1 VPWLKEIRPGER
13 QKSVQGMKILTVI
26 SNYNEQ
32 GAIEATIRDA
42 RENSTVKADLL
53 VIDNTS
59 TDSSPELVRKL
70 GADYLRHPV
79 NTGGSAGVIKT
90 ALLYAYQN
98 GYDTYSH
105 MDGDHQHNAR
115 ELDKIVGPIE
125 RGEADIVIGS
135 RFLRNEGFQSLPM
148 RKIGIFSFSYLIS
161 AFTGQGVTD
170 LTSGFRAYNRRA
182 ITFFARQYK
191 REFEACVQMLMV
203 AAYAGLRIREV
214 PVVMN
219 PRLTGRSEIN
229 FRNAVK
235 FPVYGMISIIGT
247 VMQKQTIQRLSNAT
261 KP

>member
-1 VPWLKEIRPGER
+1 
-13 QKSVQGMKILTVI
+13 MKILTVI

-42 RENSTVKADLL
+42 RENATIRSDLL

-59 TDSSPELVRKL
+59 TDSSLEIVRKM
-70 GADYLRHPV
+70 DVSYLRHPV

-90 ALLYAYQN
+90 ALLYAYVN
-98 GYDTYSH
+98 GYDAYCH

-115 ELDKIVGPIE
+115 ELNKIIEPIE
-125 RGEADIVIGS
+125 RGEGDIIIGS
-135 RFLRNEGFQSLPM
+135 RFIQREGFQSLPM
-148 RKIGIFSFSYLIS
+148 RKIGIASFSRLIS
-161 AFTGQGVTD
+161 GLTGQAITD

-182 ITFFARQYK
+182 ITFFARQYN

-203 AAYAGLRIREV
+203 SAYAGLRIREV

-219 PRLTGRSEIN
+219 PRLTGQSEIN
-229 FRNAVK
+229 LRNALK
-235 FPVYGMISIIGT
+235 FPVYGIISIIGT
-247 VMQKQTIQRLSNAT
+247 VMQKQAIQRLSHAT

>member
-1 VPWLKEIRPGER
+1 
-13 QKSVQGMKILTVI
+13 MKILTVI

-42 RENSTVKADLL
+42 RENSTITSDLL

-59 TDSSPELVRKL
+59 TDSSLALVHKM
-70 GADYLRHPV
+70 GVSYVRHPV

-90 ALLYAYQN
+90 ALLYAYLN
-98 GYDTYSH
+98 GYDVYCH

-115 ELDKIVGPIE
+115 ELNKIVEPIE
-125 RGEADIVIGS
+125 RGEGDIIIGS
-135 RFLRNEGFQSLPM
+135 RFIRREGFQSLPV
-148 RKIGIFSFSYLIS
+148 RKIGIASFSRLIS
-161 AFTGQGVTD
+161 ALTGQAITD

-182 ITFFARQYK
+182 IIFFAQQYK

-203 AAYAGLRIREV
+203 SAYAGLRIREV

-219 PRLTGRSEIN
+219 PRLTGQSEIN
-229 FRNAVK
+229 VRNALK
-235 FPVYGMISIIGT
+235 FPLYGMISIVGT
-247 VMQKQTIQRLSNAT
+247 VMQKQTIQRLSNAS

>member
-1 VPWLKEIRPGER
+1 MMNHGPASE
-13 QKSVQGMKILTVI
+13 MKILTVI

-32 GAIEATIRDA
+32 GAIEATIRDV
-42 RENSTVKADLL
+42 RENATIRSDLL

-59 TDSSPELVRKL
+59 TDSSLEIVRKA
-70 GADYLRHPV
+70 GVSYLRHPV

-90 ALLYAYQN
+90 ALLYAHMY
-98 GYDTYSH
+98 GYDVYCH

-115 ELDKIVGPIE
+115 ELNKIVEPIE
-125 RGEADIVIGS
+125 KGEGDIIIGS
-135 RFLRNEGFQSLPM
+135 RFIHMEGFQSLPM
-148 RKIGIFSFSYLIS
+148 RKIGISSFSRLLS
-161 AFTGQGVTD
+161 ALTRQNITD

-203 AAYAGLRIREV
+203 AAYAGLKICEV

-219 PRLTGRSEIN
+219 PRLTGKSEIN
-229 FRNAVK
+229 LQNALK
-235 FPVYGMISIIGT
+235 FPLYGMISIVGT
-247 VMQKQTIQRLSNAT
+247 VMQKQTIKRLSNAT